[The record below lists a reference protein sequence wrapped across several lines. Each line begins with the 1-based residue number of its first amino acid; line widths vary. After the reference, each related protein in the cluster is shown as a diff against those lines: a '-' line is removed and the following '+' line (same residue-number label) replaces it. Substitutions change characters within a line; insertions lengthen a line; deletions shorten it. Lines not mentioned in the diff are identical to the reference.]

1 MGCCWHDGIERSED
15 VRRIGSMSEIRVA
28 CMALAMACAQRN
40 ANRLH
45 LSMVKWAERMDC
57 MVPEEVSLDALVRL
71 ALATA

>member
-1 MGCCWHDGIERSED
+1 
-15 VRRIGSMSEIRVA
+15 MSEIRVA
-28 CMALAMACAQRN
+28 CMALAMACAQRS

-71 ALATA
+71 ALPAA